1 MININEIL
9 LFKDVEIILSLL
21 KSFFVNCFVFYMAL
35 KLINQ
40 NLKIEKKNIAL
51 LVVLLII
58 TILYEIIKNVVNSG
72 ISIICVDI
80 CLSLTFAIFS
90 KNNLG
95 QSLLTISISLSI
107 NYILLI
113 LSLIISFEINEF
125 IHFHCQYINLVII
138 LMIYAINTYLFL
150 RIKRIKNGFLFLKQR
165 LDNEYFDILI
175 LNISIIILFSYIIL
189 TGTDSSIN
197 KGLFLG
203 FIVFSIMMFITIRKS
218 LQLCYKQKLLIQNF
232 EEIKVE
238 LLEKNS
244 EIRELEKEIFE
255 FNKMKHSILH
265 KQKSLEYRIM
275 KLIEYSEISS
285 EIGID
290 EEIKSLREE
299 IYQRNI
305 QIELKK
311 TGIEEIDSMLR
322 YLQSE
327 CIKNKIEFELQINGN
342 IQQMVNSFISKEK
355 LEILIADHVK
365 NAIIAIQHS
374 NNEYRNILVRIGNI
388 DEEFSLYI
396 YDTGIEFAKNTLE
409 RLGKE
414 PVTTHK
420 DEEGTGMGFM
430 NTFETLE
437 QYNATLI
444 IKEIGKP
451 SNDNY
456 TKVLIIKFD
465 KKHEFKILSYR

>member
-1 MININEIL
+1 MLNINQL
-9 LFKDVEIILSLL
+9 LFKDVEIILSFL
-21 KSFFVNCFVFYMAL
+21 KSFFVNCFVYYMAL

-40 NLKIEKKNIAL
+40 NIKLEKRNLFL
-51 LVVLLII
+51 LVLVII
-58 TILYEIIKNVVNSG
+58 VTILYEIIKRVINSG
-72 ISIICVDI
+72 ISIISVDI
-80 CLSLTFAIFS
+80 CLSLIFARFS

-95 QSLLTISISLSI
+95 QSLLIMSISLSI
-107 NYILLI
+107 NYILFI
-113 LSLIISFEINEF
+113 LSLIISFEVNEL
-125 IHFHCQYINLVII
+125 IHFHYQYINLLII
-138 LMIYAINTYLFL
+138 LIIYAINTYLFL
-150 RIKRIKNGFLFLKQR
+150 KIKRIKNGFLFLKQR
-165 LDNEYFDILI
+165 LDNEYFDLLI

-197 KGLFLG
+197 KALLLG
-203 FIVFSIMMFITIRKS
+203 FIVFSIMMFITIKKS
-218 LQLCYKQKLLIQNF
+218 LQLYYKQKLLVQNLK
-232 EEIKVE
+232 EIKLELVE
-238 LLEKNS
+238 KKS

-275 KLIEYSEISS
+275 ELIECSEFSS
-285 EIGID
+285 EIGIE
-290 EEIKSLREE
+290 EEIKNLRKE
-299 IYQRNI
+299 INQRNI

-311 TGIEEIDSMLR
+311 TGIEEIDSMFR
-322 YLQSE
+322 YLQYE
-327 CIKNKIEFELQINGN
+327 CIKNKIEFELQISGN
-342 IQQMVNSFISKEK
+342 IYQKVNNFISKEK

-388 DEEFSLYI
+388 NEEFSLYI
-396 YDTGIEFAKNTLE
+396 YDTGIEFEKQTLE
-409 RLGKE
+409 MLGKE

-430 NTFETLE
+430 NTFDTLK
-437 QYNATLI
+437 QYNASLI

-451 SNDNY
+451 SKDNF

-465 KKHEFKILSYR
+465 KKNEFKILSYR